1 MDTAP
6 LTAAKL
12 AGSVIAVPPLA
23 RDADFRLAHA
33 ENARI
38 IRHIEAGGVR
48 TLLYGGNAVLAHV
61 APGEYAELLGMLRD
75 TAGPDTLV
83 IPSVGPGYGM
93 MMDQARILRGCD
105 FPAAMVL
112 PSADPSTPAGLATAI
127 GRFASA
133 AGRPAILYLRREGTI
148 DTDVVRRMVAD
159 GAIAC
164 VKYAVPRADT
174 AVDPYLRELVDAI
187 GPGLVVSGFGEQPA
201 LVHMRN
207 FGLSGFTAGCVCIA
221 PRLSSAFLAAL
232 RDGNWDAAEALRR
245 RFQPLESIRD
255 AVSPVRVL
263 HEAVQLA
270 GIADTGPITP
280 PLSPLD
286 ASERAA
292 VERAAR
298 ELLAAERAP
307 PA

>member
-1 MDTAP
+1 MDTRP
-6 LTAAKL
+6 LTAATL

-23 RDADFRLAHA
+23 RDANLRLEHA

-38 IRHIEAGGVR
+38 IRHVEAGGVR
-48 TLLYGGNAVLAHV
+48 TLLYGGNAVLGHV

-75 TAGPDTLV
+75 VAGPDTLV
-83 IPSVGPGYGM
+83 IPSVGPGFGM
-93 MMDQARILRGCD
+93 MMDQARVLASHE

-112 PSADPSTPAGLATAI
+112 PTADPTTPQGLERAI
-127 GRFASA
+127 GLFVA
-133 AGRPAILYLRREGTI
+133 ACGRPAILYLKRDDTI
-148 DTDVVRRMVAD
+148 PVAAVRRMIGD

-174 AVDPYLRELVDAI
+174 AVDPFLRELVDAI

-201 LVHMRN
+201 LVHMRD

-221 PRLSSAFLAAL
+221 PRLSSAML
-232 RDGNWDAAEALRR
+232 RAMRAGDWQAAERLRR
-245 RFQPLESIRD
+245 MFQPLESIRD
-255 AVSPVRVL
+255 AISPVRVL
-263 HEAVQLA
+263 HEAVRLA

-280 PLSPLD
+280 PLSPLEP
-286 ASERAA
+286 SGREA

-298 ELLAAERAP
+298 DLLTAERALP
-307 PA
+307 S